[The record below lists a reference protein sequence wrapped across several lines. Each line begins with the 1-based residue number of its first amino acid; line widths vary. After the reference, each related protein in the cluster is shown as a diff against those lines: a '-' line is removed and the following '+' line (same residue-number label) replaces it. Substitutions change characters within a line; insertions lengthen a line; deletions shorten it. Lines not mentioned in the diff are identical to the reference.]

1 MDIRRQTLWL
11 VATAAIAIAALAVVH
26 ALESFG
32 GYLPCELCLRQREV
46 YWTALGVAAASL
58 AIGRVRRVAIPVGVV
73 AVGVA
78 FAVGAV
84 LAAYHAGVE
93 WKWWPGPTACTGSA
107 RGAVSAASVLASLD
121 VKQHMVRCDEA
132 ALRIAGVSLSGWNA
146 LASAALSIT
155 SFLVLRRRTTL

>member
-1 MDIRRQTLWL
+1 MDTRRQTLWL
-11 VATAAIAIAALAVVH
+11 VATAAISIAALAVVH
-26 ALESFG
+26 ALQSFG

-46 YWTALGVAAASL
+46 YWTALAIALAAL

-93 WKWWPGPTACTGSA
+93 WKWWPGPTACTGAA
-107 RGAVSAASVLASLD
+107 RGTVSAASVLASLD

>member
-11 VATAAIAIAALAVVH
+11 AATLALAIAALAVVH
-26 ALESFG
+26 GLESFG

-46 YWTALGVAAASL
+46 YWTVLGVAAAAL
-58 AIGRVRRVAIPVGVV
+58 AIGRVRRVAIPIGVV

-84 LAAYHAGVE
+84 IAGYHAGVE
-93 WKWWPGPTACTGSA
+93 WKWWPGPTACTGA
-107 RGAVSAASVLASLD
+107 AHGAVSAASVLASLD

-132 ALRIAGVSLSGWNA
+132 ALRIAGLSLSGWNA
-146 LASAALSIT
+146 VASAALSLT
-155 SFLVLRRRTTL
+155 SFLVLSRRTTL